1 MQWLL
6 VALAG
11 VMSSIVMMAQ
21 PWPMQVLVDH
31 VLNSHPMPAWL
42 ARLTHVLPSASTRGG
57 LIAWI
62 AVATLIFYTLGNLFD
77 AIVSYAWVRVGQ
89 RMVYD
94 LAGDLFATTQRQ
106 SLRFH
111 AQHPVGDSM
120 SRVMTDSWCVNNV
133 VESLLF
139 TPAIALITS
148 VGMIAVMWK
157 MNRPLAIA
165 ALVVAP
171 LVAIGS
177 IVAGKKLRTIAKA
190 RREIESG
197 MQAHVQQVLSGIHV
211 VQAFGQESREHER
224 FTSFAGEAIGAF
236 RRSVLVTNL
245 SNLYTGLVLTLG
257 TGAVLLLG
265 ARQVIAG
272 HLLAGKLLIFL
283 AYVNALQAQIT
294 TLVKTYS
301 SLQSRRAE
309 IDRVSEY
316 LDWPREIADAPDAV
330 AHTIRGDV
338 SFENVTFGYESHRPV
353 LKDIQLDLRA
363 GETIALVGPS
373 GAGKTTLA
381 SMVARFNDPWQG
393 VVRIDGVDARRIR
406 VKDLREQV
414 AIVLQE
420 PFLFPVSIA
429 ENIAFGKPGASR
441 EQIERAAETA
451 NATEFIRDLPEGFDT
466 IIGERGATLS
476 GGQKQRLSIARAL
489 LKDAPILILD
499 EPTAA
504 LDTLTERSILEA
516 MRRLMEGRTTLIIAH
531 RLSTIRNADRIA
543 VLEHGRIVELGKH
556 DELIQRGGLYAKFC
570 NVQTAPVT
578 L

>member
-1 MQWLL
+1 M
-6 VALAG
+6 
-11 VMSSIVMMAQ
+11 
-21 PWPMQVLVDH
+21 
-31 VLNSHPMPAWL
+31 
-42 ARLTHVLPSASTRGG
+42 
-57 LIAWI
+57 
-62 AVATLIFYTLGNLFD
+62 
-77 AIVSYAWVRVGQ
+77 
-89 RMVYD
+89 
-94 LAGDLFATTQRQ
+94 
-106 SLRFH
+106 
-111 AQHPVGDSM
+111 
-120 SRVMTDSWCVNNV
+120 
-133 VESLLF
+133 
-139 TPAIALITS
+139 IT
-148 VGMIAVMWK
+148 VMWK
-157 MNRPLAIA
+157 MHRPLAIA

-177 IVAGKKLRTIAKA
+177 IVAGKRLRKIAKA

-211 VQAFGQESREHER
+211 VQAFGQEGREHER

-245 SNLYTGLVLTLG
+245 SNLYTGLVLALG
-257 TGAVLLLG
+257 TGVVLLLG

-272 HLLAGKLLIFL
+272 NLLAGKLLIFL

-316 LDWPREIADAPDAV
+316 LDWPSEIADAPDAV
-330 AHTIRGDV
+330 VAPAIRGDV
-338 SFENVTFGYESHRPV
+338 RFENVTFGYNSDRPV
-353 LKDIQLDLRA
+353 LKDIDLDVRA
-363 GETIALVGPS
+363 GETIALVGPT

-381 SMVARFNDPWQG
+381 LMVARFNDPWQG
-393 VVRIDGVDARRIR
+393 AVSIDGIDARKIR

-429 ENIAFGKPGASR
+429 LNIAFGKPGASR
-441 EQIERAAETA
+441 ELIERAAETA

-504 LDTLTERSILEA
+504 LDTMTEKSILEA
-516 MRRLMEGRTTLIIAH
+516 MRRLMQGRTTLIIAH

-543 VLEHGRIVELGKH
+543 VLENGRIVELGSH

-570 NVQTAPVT
+570 NVQTAVVS
-578 L
+578 